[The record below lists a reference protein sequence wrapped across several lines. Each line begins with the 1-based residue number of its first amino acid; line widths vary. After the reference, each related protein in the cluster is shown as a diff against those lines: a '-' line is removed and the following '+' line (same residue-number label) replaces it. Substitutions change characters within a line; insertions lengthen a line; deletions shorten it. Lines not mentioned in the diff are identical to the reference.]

1 MRRLL
6 HLPLPLLLAA
16 CGPEPTPVAK
26 APVPVASAAAPS
38 ASASVAPAGPKVA
51 VDVYHGDEV
60 KDPYRWLEDT
70 DSPAVK
76 AFTEEQN
83 QKTRAYLDAGE
94 LRIKLRARL
103 DELLQIGFVNAPVLR
118 KGDKKHPRRY
128 FHARREG
135 KQDQPIVYVREGL
148 EGKDR
153 PLLDPKELGADKTT
167 ALDWWYVSDLGDK
180 VAYGVSVHGD
190 EQSTL
195 HVRDVATGK
204 DLPDVITRTRSTY
217 VSWLPDGS
225 GFYYIREPDPTTV
238 PKGEEHYHRRIFLHV
253 LGTDASADPR
263 VFPAVGEER
272 PMTDSPHAEVSPSGR
287 WLVVRVAH
295 GWARS
300 SVYLLDRKAK
310 DAKWVTLVSGV
321 DALFDPTFHRYG
333 KDEHV
338 FLRTNENAP
347 NFAIVRVDPAQPTRD
362 KWRTIVPEG
371 PDPIRDFEL
380 VSDSLYLSYLHKASS
395 RLERRDLGGKVID
408 ALPLPVLGT
417 ATVPHGDAAGDE
429 VMFEVQSYAYPP
441 EIRRYDPKTKKQTS
455 WARTEAPGFDVGSI
469 SVEQIEAPSS
479 KDKTPITA
487 FVVKKKTTPKDGT
500 APGVLYGY
508 GGFNISQTPSFNR
521 AVMAFLE
528 RGGVYVVANLRG
540 GAEYGEAW
548 HRAGMLDKKQNVF
561 DDAIGVAEALGK
573 EGIVSKTRLGALG
586 GSNGGLLTGA
596 LLTQRPDLFRAV
608 VSAVPLLDML
618 RYHRF
623 LIAKLWIAEYGS
635 SDDPKQ
641 YAWLKAY
648 SPYHRV
654 VDGTSYP
661 AVLLM
666 TAESDARVDPMHARK
681 MAARLQAAT
690 ASKHPV
696 LLRVETQAGHG
707 AGKPRSKQVEELADQ
722 WTFFFRE
729 LGVGP

>member
-6 HLPLPLLLAA
+6 AVTALGWFA
-16 CGPEPTPVAK
+16 CGPQKEPTVA
-26 APVPVASAAAPS
+26 APPAASSSSSAPAPS
-38 ASASVAPAGPKVA
+38 ASSAEATYEKV
-51 VDVYHGDEV
+51 VIDTYHGDQV
-60 KDPYRWLEDT
+60 KDPYRWLED
-70 DSPAVK
+70 DKSPDVQ
-76 AFTEEQN
+76 AFTDRQN
-83 QKTRAYLDAGE
+83 AATRKYLDAGD
-94 LRIKLRARL
+94 LRGKLRGRL
-103 DELLQIGFVNAPVLR
+103 DELLQIGFVNSPVLR

-128 FHARREG
+128 FHSRREG

-153 PLLDPKELGADKTT
+153 PLLDPSTFGEDKTT
-167 ALDWWYVSDLGDK
+167 ALDWWYVNDLGDK
-180 VAYGVSVHGD
+180 VAYGYSISGN

-204 DLPDVITRTRSTY
+204 DLPDVITRTRASY

-225 GFYYIREPDPTTV
+225 GFYYVREPDPTTV
-238 PKGEEHYHRRIFLHV
+238 PKGEEHYHRGIWFHA
-253 LGTDASADPR
+253 LGKDPSVDAR
-263 VFPAVGEER
+263 VFPPAGEER

-287 WLVVRVAH
+287 WLLVRVAH
-295 GWARS
+295 GWAKA

-310 DAKWVTLVSGV
+310 EAKWVTLVAGV
-321 DALFDPTFHRYG
+321 DALFDPTFHRIG
-333 KDEHV
+333 KEDVV
-338 FLRTNENAP
+338 FLRSNEGAP
-347 NFAIVRVDPAQPTRD
+347 GFQIVRVDPAHPARE
-362 KWRTIVPEG
+362 KWKVVVPES
-371 PDPIRDFEL
+371 PDPIRDFEC
-380 VSDSLYLSYLHKASS
+380 VGDSLYVSYLHKASS
-395 RLERRDLGGKVID
+395 RLERRDLADKLLEDI
-408 ALPLPVLGT
+408 PLPVLGT
-417 ATVPHGDAAGDE
+417 ATVPHGDSEGDE
-429 VMFEVQSYAYPP
+429 AMFEVQSYAYPP
-441 EIRRYDPKTKKQTS
+441 EIRRYDPKTKKQTV
-455 WARTEAPGFDVGSI
+455 WAKTEAPGFDATSI
-469 SVEQIEAPSS
+469 VVEQIEAPS
-479 KDKTPITA
+479 KDGTKITA
-487 FVVKKKTTPKDGT
+487 FLVKKKSTPKDGT

-561 DDAIGVAEALGK
+561 DDAIAVAETLGK
-573 EGIVSKTRLGALG
+573 EGFVGKQRLGALG

-618 RYHRF
+618 RYHHF

-641 YAWLKAY
+641 YQWLKAY
-648 SPYHRV
+648 SPYHKV
-654 VDGTSYP
+654 VDKTPYP

-666 TAESDARVDPMHARK
+666 TAESDSRVDPMHARK

-690 ASKHPV
+690 ASAHPV
-696 LLRVETQAGHG
+696 LLRVETKAGHG
-707 AGKPRSKQVEELADQ
+707 AGKPRSKQLEELSDQ

-729 LGVGP
+729 LGVSF